1 VAEGIETPAQLAAL
15 RALGC
20 TTGQGYQLSAPLTAQ
35 AVDVLLERLDARGA
49 HSLADGL
56 ADPARLFH

>member
-1 VAEGIETPAQLAAL
+1 
-15 RALGC
+15 
-20 TTGQGYQLSAPLTAQ
+20 
-35 AVDVLLERLDARGA
+35 VLLERLDARGA